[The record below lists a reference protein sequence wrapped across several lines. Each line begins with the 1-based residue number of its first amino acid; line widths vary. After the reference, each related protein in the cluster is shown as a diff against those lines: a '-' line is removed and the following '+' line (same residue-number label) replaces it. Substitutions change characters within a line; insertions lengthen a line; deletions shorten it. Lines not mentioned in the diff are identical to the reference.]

1 MAADSGDYALRVTS
15 AGTINLEN
23 TTYSASSSSTN
34 AFGIYANYGEA
45 ATESWLNIGNFGTG
59 ATVNASTTA
68 TDAYSVGLY
77 ATDMSITTLAGIVN
91 VTAANANQ
99 AFGLYA
105 TDDDDAA
112 NISIGT
118 LSGTIFA
125 TGNNAGASGIWT
137 TGNNS
142 EGILNITTL
151 SGTVGARADNRTAYG
166 IYSNY
171 TNITTLSGTVSAT
184 ASGRFTTS
192 RNIYTNGVDS
202 SGGIT
207 LFTYGSGSVAY
218 GLMGSSGSM
227 TIGTLSGKV
236 SATSYNGPAYGM
248 QSNSGSITVGT
259 LSGSVAAT
267 SLGGTTTIADS
278 YGSTTINSPAYALYA
293 DSIGIGTL
301 SGTVSASSADGSA
314 YGLYSSGTLNGG
326 SIGTAMLISGTVE
339 ATGAEDTYALYAD
352 GAANVYITGTV
363 KATSTGGTAY
373 AIKTGS
379 SDDSVTL
386 GTGASLTGAVDLG
399 DGADTL
405 TMVGTGT
412 ASTTFSNIETL
423 AVGDGS
429 TLTDWVWATSA
440 TFDALNVYSGSS
452 LSVSNGVTLGSG
464 TITVASGG
472 TLNLAAYG
480 QSTAS
485 VTATTATINGTLG
498 VDASAGAIGTTS
510 QVLSATTLTTASVV
524 SANPNFTVT
533 RTDSDASGTVTVATA
548 FTPQNDES
556 SMAASASLASAQAF
570 ANVAQTRSL
579 TMLADSGQ
587 DNDGP
592 IMVASSG
599 SLSGLLDAPKPETT
613 WGMYLQPVFSQG
625 SRDNSDGEGYDSY
638 MYGLEIG
645 VDRKY
650 GENWVFG
657 VMGGIGSGTID
668 FNGSAFVDADSEDQ
682 TLYTA
687 GLYGGYKLANWTFAD
702 TLSTTYATHDSSRN
716 AGLAQTAKADY
727 HSWLTANQFT
737 AIYHWLPA
745 EHWEIAPRVGLNIT
759 HLHRAGFSETGAA
772 NAVSY
777 DDLDKTFADGIL
789 GVRVKYDTQ
798 VEDTHITPYAG
809 LGVIHAM
816 GSGDIT
822 VRQYLSTTSAMA
834 TTQNDSNRINPELG
848 VTFGKGNTSFTI
860 GYTGEYSETT
870 ESNSIFGMLR
880 MDF

>member
-1 MAADSGDYALRVTS
+1 MAVDSGRSDLRVTS
-15 AGTINLEN
+15 ADTINFDN
-23 TTYSASSSSTN
+23 ITYSASSSSTN
-34 AFGIYANYGEA
+34 VFGIYANYGEA
-45 ATESWLNIGNFGTG
+45 ATESWLNIGTFGSG

-68 TDAYSVGLY
+68 NDAYSVGLY
-77 ATDMSITTLAGIVN
+77 ATDMSITTLAGTVSA
-91 VTAANANQ
+91 TAVNANQ
-99 AFGLYA
+99 AFALYA
-105 TDDDDAA
+105 TDDDDGA

-118 LSGTIFA
+118 LSGTVTA
-125 TGNNAGASGIWT
+125 TGTNAGASGIWT
-137 TGNNS
+137 TGDDG
-142 EGILNITTL
+142 EG
-151 SGTVGARADNRTAYG
+151 VV
-166 IYSNY
+166 
-171 TNITTLSGTVSAT
+171 NITTLSGTVSAT
-184 ASGRFTTS
+184 AFNASASGIYSNYTNIATLSGTVSATASGTVTTS
-192 RNIYTNGVDS
+192 RNVYVNGVDS
-202 SGGIT
+202 SDGIY
-207 LFTYGSGSVAY
+207 LLTYESGATAY
-218 GLMGSSGSM
+218 GLGGASGSM
-227 TIGTLSGKV
+227 TIGALTGTV
-236 SATSYNGPAYGM
+236 TATSANGPAYGM
-248 QSNSGSITVGT
+248 QVNYGPITVGT
-259 LSGSVAAT
+259 LSGSVTAT

-293 DSIGIGTL
+293 DGIGINTL
-301 SGTVSASSADGSA
+301 SGTVSASSAGGSA
-314 YGLYSSGTLNGG
+314 YGLYSIGTLNGG
-326 SIGTAMLISGTVE
+326 DTDTAMLISGMVKAAG
-339 ATGAEDTYALYAD
+339 ATDTYALYAE

-405 TMVGTGT
+405 TLVGTGT

-440 TFDALNVYSGSS
+440 TVDALNVNSGSS
-452 LSVSNGVTLGSG
+452 LSVSNGVTIGSG

-480 QSTAS
+480 QSTAG

-533 RTDSDASGTVTVATA
+533 RTDSDASGTVTVTTS
-548 FTPQNDES
+548 FSPQNDES
-556 SMAASASLASAQAF
+556 SLSATSSLASAQAF

-579 TMLADSGQ
+579 AMLADSGQ
-587 DNDGP
+587 DSDDP

-599 SLSGLLDAPKPETT
+599 SLAGLLDPRKPETT
-613 WGMYLQPVFSQG
+613 WGMYLQPVFSMG
-625 SRDNSDGEGYDSY
+625 SRDGDSEGYDSS
-638 MYGLEIG
+638 MYGLEVGI
-645 VDRKY
+645 DRKY

-668 FNGSAFVDADSEDQ
+668 FNGSAFVDNDSEDQ
-682 TLYTA
+682 KLYTA
-687 GLYGGYKLANWTFAD
+687 GLYGGYKFADWTFAD
-702 TLSTTYATHDSSRN
+702 TLSATYATHDSSRN
-716 AGLAQTAKADY
+716 AGLSETAKADY
-727 HSWLTANQFT
+727 DSWLTANQFT
-737 AIYHWLPA
+737 AIYHWQPA
-745 EHWEIAPRVGLNIT
+745 EHWEIAPRAGLNIT
-759 HLHRAGFSETGAA
+759 HLHRAGFSETGAT

-777 DDLDKTFADGIL
+777 DDLDKTFADGTL

-798 VEDTHITPYAG
+798 VEDSHITPYAG
-809 LGVIHAM
+809 LAVIHAM

-822 VRQYLSTTSAMA
+822 VRQYLSTTSAQV
-834 TTQNDSNRINPELG
+834 TTQNDSNRLNPELG
-848 VTFGKGNTSFTI
+848 VTFSKGNTAFTM
-860 GYTGEYSETT
+860 GYTGEYSDTT
-870 ESNSIFGMLR
+870 KSNSIFGMLR